1 MFDRSRRARVPAIE
15 FAQALL
21 DSRELS
27 FKQKYRTSMLLDN
40 LDGNFSVLTS
50 SGIICRPEGGSL
62 FDWIPAFAGMTE
74 RERE

>member
-1 MFDRSRRARVPAIE
+1 
-15 FAQALL
+15 
-21 DSRELS
+21 
-27 FKQKYRTSMLLDN
+27 MLLDN

-74 RERE
+74 GGAGMTVRGCGNNEGGIQSDSGLICNRESAGQSLP